1 MATISIPSKR
11 IYLDTLSAEDVRE
24 IRKSLYVYNRAK
36 EELYNRYYDKSFL
49 GHEFNETQYIKKWL
63 LDVFKMQ
70 PQEYHITSLESQAH
84 AMVQSQKELIKLYE
98 QDEEARERTRAR
110 KLQELNRQL
119 TIFKEAKEDVVS
131 RSKAKKA
138 GTITELVI
146 PLALKRM
153 RAFKARFKTLKTEE
167 EIYLYEVWL
176 DRRISSLKSRIALI
190 KEKNKQA
197 EINRRNRT
205 VTVTFHII
213 KKKQK
218 NKEEESIVSKDENS
232 SEQNSDVSD
241 EASKESNDGVDK
253 YVDKTFVLPR
263 RATFGSRA
271 FYKTKDTT
279 DISPTEWHAI
289 REQKRFSTMKFNGR
303 FDSKS
308 KNWLVDY
315 SPSKQSMQIS
325 LITGHLL
332 SLNGVVFPYR
342 GADLEKVL
350 AHKKEPGWSVGYTLE
365 LHVDTAGREFIII
378 RAAFDIHEDKN
389 HVNYYTKSGVIGI
402 DLNLDNIS
410 WAELDGEGHRI
421 RGGMFKFSL
430 YGKSTN
436 QATDILGRVC
446 SKVIQLCVD
455 TNKPLVM
462 EDINL
467 QKKRA
472 SLAYGNKKA
481 NRGTSSFAYSKMTQL
496 LLGKALQNR
505 VGVFL
510 INPAYTSFIGKVKYM
525 KSLRCPIHMAAA
537 YVIGRRGM
545 GLLEKMPRIY
555 RPLIPKKKKRAHHWK
570 QFAHLYD
577 LSKGIKTK
585 TYRKNLHTFSC
596 EEDYKSLAS

>member
-1 MATISIPSKR
+1 M
-11 IYLDTLSAEDVRE
+11 
-24 IRKSLYVYNRAK
+24 YNRC
-36 EELYNRYYDKSFL
+36 YDKSFL

-84 AMVQSQKELIKLYE
+84 AMVQSQKELINLYRL
-98 QDEEARERTRAR
+98 DEEARAKTRKK

-119 TIFKEAKEDVVS
+119 TIFKKAKENIVS

-138 GTITELVI
+138 GTIAELVV
-146 PLALKRM
+146 PPALKKK
-153 RAFKARFKTLKTEE
+153 RAFKEKFKTLETEE

-190 KEKNKQA
+190 EEKGKQA

-205 VTVTFHII
+205 VKVTFHII

-218 NKEEESIVSKDENS
+218 NKAGESTVSEGENS
-232 SEQNSDVSD
+232 SEKNSDISG
-241 EASKESNDGVDK
+241 EASKESNEVVDK
-253 YVDKTFVLPR
+253 YVDKTFVLPK
-263 RATFGSRA
+263 RATFGSKA

-279 DISPTEWHAI
+279 DISPTEWRAI
-289 REQKRFSTMKFNGR
+289 RKQKRFSSMKFNGR

-365 LHVDTAGREFIII
+365 LHVDSAGREFIII
-378 RAAFDIHEDKN
+378 RAAFDIHEDKD

-446 SKVIQLCVD
+446 SRIIQLCVV

-462 EDINL
+462 EDIDL

-481 NRGTSSFAYSKMTQL
+481 NRGASSFAYSKMTQL
-496 LLGKALQNR
+496 LLGKSLQNR

-545 GLLEKMPRIY
+545 GLSERMPRIY
-555 RPLIPKKKKRAHHWK
+555 RTLIPEEKKRAHHWK
-570 QFAHLYD
+570 QFAHLYN
-577 LSKGIKTK
+577 LSKGIKNK
-585 TYRKNLHTFSC
+585 VYRKNLPAFSC
-596 EEDYKSLAS
+596 EKDYKSLAS